1 MQLLVPSTQ
10 LNYRSSCVQGFSTL
24 RGITGEYLTS
34 SGISNARKCIITACR
49 KHTGGY
55 QEPTS
60 FEDKDRGNFSS
71 MAGSE
76 TIEVPEMVDAMG
88 KSSGNLH
95 HQEGLLQSDYEMD
108 LFSEGL
114 SKLTCSSDASRG
126 QELTEALSGEEI
138 RDRWDFLRHLPHKYV
153 SFFTSL
159 YFRIDVYYSNTF
171 PSAPISLRI

>member
-1 MQLLVPSTQ
+1 MQLLVASTQ
-10 LNYRSSCVQGFSTL
+10 LNYRSSCIQGLSTL
-24 RGITGEYLTS
+24 RGVTGEYLTS

-60 FEDKDRGNFSS
+60 SFEDKDRGKFNS

-76 TIEVPEMVDAMG
+76 AIEVPEMVDPMG
-88 KSSGNLH
+88 KSSGELH
-95 HQEGLLQSDYEMD
+95 HQEGLLDSDYEME

-114 SKLTCSSDASRG
+114 SKLTCSSDASRD
-126 QELTEALSGEEI
+126 QELTEALSSEEI

-153 SFFTSL
+153 SFFYIL
-159 YFRIDVYYSNTF
+159 LF
-171 PSAPISLRI
+171 